1 MTTTYKYKK
10 LDGTIRNITCDNKK
24 TKLFNLSNNSKD
36 THALIWDIENNGW
49 KTLIIEN
56 IIRDKGE
63 QEVEKEEEQEV
74 EQEQGD
80 DEEQEVEQEVE
91 QEEGDD
97 EEQEVE
103 QEEEQEQGYDEEQE
117 VEQEE
122 EQEQGDDEEQEVE
135 QEEEQEE
142 EEIKNTHK
150 LNMFGGLDDYDADEY
165 IQFVVRGVIIGCGLS
180 LIFNLLG
187 Y

>member
-80 DEEQEVEQEVE
+80 DEEQEVEQEE
-91 QEEGDD
+91 
-97 EEQEVE
+97 
-103 QEEEQEQGYDEEQE
+103 
-117 VEQEE
+117 EQEE